1 MKITDLQTETAAFIA
16 LLIGALGISL
26 APILVRVSEL
36 EPNATALYRVL
47 LSLPMLLIWLSIDRF
62 RHQGHLK
69 EKWNLQNIIVL
80 LIPGIFFAGDLGF
93 WHWSIRY
100 TTVANATLFANFAP
114 VYVTLAAVVFFK
126 ERFNRLFLIALAIS
140 TSGSIILM
148 GTSAGLDG
156 DYLRG
161 DILGMIAAV
170 FYAAYLISVA
180 RLRSRFS
187 TATIMFWSGISFV
200 LILYPVCL
208 ISGDELIPETLNG
221 WTSLFALAWISHLL
235 GQGLIA
241 WALAHLST
249 AFSSVS
255 LLLQPVCA
263 ALLAWFLF
271 SESLSALQISGGII
285 VLSGIYLARRAS
297 LVRI

>member
-1 MKITDLQTETAAFIA
+1 MKITDIKTEKIAFIA

-36 EPNATALYRVL
+36 EPNATAFYRVL
-47 LSLPMLLIWLSIDRF
+47 LSMPVLLVWLFIERF
-62 RHQGHLK
+62 RHQGEPEQKLD
-69 EKWNLQNIIVL
+69 LRNIIL
-80 LIPGIFFAGDLGF
+80 LLTPGIFFAGDLGF

-114 VYVTLAAVVFFK
+114 VYVTLAAVFFFK
-126 ERFNRLFLIALAIS
+126 ERFNRLFIIALVIS
-140 TSGSIILM
+140 TSGSVILM
-148 GTSAGLDG
+148 GTSAGLSG

-161 DILGMIAAV
+161 DILGMIAAI
-170 FYAAYLISVA
+170 FYAAYLISVG

-187 TATIMFWSGISFV
+187 TATSMFWSGISFV

-208 ISGDELIPETLNG
+208 ISGDELIPETVSG

-263 ALLAWFLF
+263 AILAWILF
-271 SESLSALQISGGII
+271 SETLSVFQFSGGII

-297 LVRI
+297 ILRI